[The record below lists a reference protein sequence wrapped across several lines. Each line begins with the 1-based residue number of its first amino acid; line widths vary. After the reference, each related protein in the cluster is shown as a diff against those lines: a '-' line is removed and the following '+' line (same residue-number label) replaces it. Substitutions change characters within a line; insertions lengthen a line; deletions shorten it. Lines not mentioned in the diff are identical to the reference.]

1 MFLSHQI
8 KYQLKFSWLKR
19 VWVIVNEFL
28 TRNRRFDLKWPRLT
42 FDLRK
47 SRCAILAY
55 LRSLLVQK
63 NLLKMVTCVRHI
75 SRKFQF
81 CKSIFSKFWI
91 FLDLETKIL
100 INFSTP
106 KNPYITFL
114 DRSRNTQKSR
124 CSFSFNPPNKLH
136 YINYIKIYLFRKISS
151 NFYHNVRKTDIV
163 GSKLVDA
170 RLRANQRISEA

>member
-1 MFLSHQI
+1 MTQACMSHRERIFKSKSKIWPQM
-8 KYQLKFSWLKR
+8 
-19 VWVIVNEFL
+19 
-28 TRNRRFDLKWPRLT
+28 TPFDIWPS
-42 FDLRK
+42 K
-47 SRCAILAY
+47 VSMPNSSIPKESIGA
-55 LRSLLVQK
+55 K

-124 CSFSFNPPNKLH
+124 CSFSFNPPNIQNLYSKKTPAQRSVEGTGQNGQLC
-136 YINYIKIYLFRKISS
+136 LVA
-151 NFYHNVRKTDIV
+151 NFFLLSCV
-163 GSKLVDA
+163 GWGGGMK
-170 RLRANQRISEA
+170 Q